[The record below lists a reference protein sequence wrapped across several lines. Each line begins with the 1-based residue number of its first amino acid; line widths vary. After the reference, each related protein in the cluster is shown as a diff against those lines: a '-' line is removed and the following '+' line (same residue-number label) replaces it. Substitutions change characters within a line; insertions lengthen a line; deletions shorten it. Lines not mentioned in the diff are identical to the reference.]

1 MIVED
6 LYYNTIYP
14 EMKKYVE
21 ANSIYSPLVTKK
33 YTNQSK
39 KFPIV
44 PTKLMPVIN
53 HFSTLNYN
61 EQIYEFGIDI
71 NVYSIDKTIND
82 KKISGETICN
92 EVTEKIVE
100 FFYKNYRVTIK
111 KELDVENI
119 DSSVHRNNIK
129 ISGVL
134 DTKYGIDNL
143 IIYPQ

>member
-6 LYYNTIYP
+6 LYYSTIYP

-21 ANSIYSPLVTKK
+21 TVSIYQPIVTKK

-44 PTKLMPVIN
+44 PTKLLPVVN
-53 HFSTLNYN
+53 HFNNLSYG
-61 EQIYEFGIDI
+61 EQTYDFGIDI
-71 NVYSIDKTIND
+71 NVYSIDKTVDD

-100 FFYKNYRVTIK
+100 FFVKNYRVTIN
-111 KELDVENI
+111 KELNVENI
-119 DSSVHRNNIK
+119 DSSVHRNRIQ
-129 ISGVL
+129 ISGVV
-134 DTKYGIDNL
+134 DTKYGLDKL
-143 IIYPQ
+143 VIYPR

>member
-14 EMKKYVE
+14 LMKKYVE
-21 ANSIYSPLVTKK
+21 TNSIYHPIVTKK

-44 PTKLMPVIN
+44 PTKLLPVVN
-53 HFSTLNYN
+53 HFNNLSYG
-61 EQIYEFGIDI
+61 EQTYDFGIDI
-71 NVYSIDKTIND
+71 NVYSIDKTVDD

-100 FFYKNYRVTIK
+100 FFVKNYRVTIN
-111 KELDVENI
+111 KELNVENI
-119 DSSVHRNNIK
+119 DSNVHRNRIQ
-129 ISGVL
+129 ISGVV
-134 DTKYGIDNL
+134 DTKYGLDKL
-143 IIYPQ
+143 VIYPR